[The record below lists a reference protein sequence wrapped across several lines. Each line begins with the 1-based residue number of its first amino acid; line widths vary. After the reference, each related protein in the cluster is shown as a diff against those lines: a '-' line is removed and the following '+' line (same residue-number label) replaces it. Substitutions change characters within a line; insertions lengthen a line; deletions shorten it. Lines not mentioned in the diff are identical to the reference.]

1 VTFAAA
7 ALVAVAVALIAYSVY
22 AAHRT
27 ATEWLG
33 YLRHRDDDARA
44 EREVLYRVLL
54 SRTAG
59 EFGSL
64 DRIRQAPP
72 PKGRP
77 SMTRD
82 EYEEM
87 LREDMRGMGLDDR
100 VVAGVPE
107 GL

>member
-1 VTFAAA
+1 VTVAAA
-7 ALVAVAVALIAYSVY
+7 ALVALAVGLVGWSAYS
-22 AAHRT
+22 ARRT

-64 DRIRQAPP
+64 DRIQKTPA
-72 PKGRP
+72 KGRP
-77 SMTRD
+77 SMTED
-82 EYEEM
+82 EYAEM
-87 LREDMRGMGLDDR
+87 LRDDLNRMGLDDR
-100 VVAGVPE
+100 VVGVPE

>member
-1 VTFAAA
+1 VIVAAA
-7 ALVAVAVALIAYSVY
+7 ALVAVAVGLIGYSAY

-27 ATEWLG
+27 ATDWLA

-64 DRIRQAPP
+64 DRIRQTP

-77 SMTRD
+77 AMTQA
-82 EYEEM
+82 EYEDM
-87 LREDMRGMGLDDR
+87 LRDDLRGMGLDDR
-100 VVAGVPE
+100 VLPGVPE
-107 GL
+107 GM

>member
-1 VTFAAA
+1 MTVAAAA
-7 ALVAVAVALIAYSVY
+7 ALVVAVGLIGWTAY

-27 ATEWLG
+27 AVEWLG
-33 YLRHRDDDARA
+33 YLRHRDAEAHA

-64 DRIRQAPP
+64 DRIQKTAPKP
-72 PKGRP
+72 GRP
-77 SMTRD
+77 SMTRE
-82 EYEEM
+82 EYEDM
-87 LREDMRGMGLDDR
+87 LRDDMRGMGFDDNE
-100 VVAGVPE
+100 VPLVPE